1 MKGREREIESKS
13 EREGSGNREEGRKRQ
28 GITCIPWRTRSS
40 SSSTLVVSPSP
51 ARDKVSLPFVEEYPE
66 SELRVS
72 TINIKY
78 EREARCFADRKLHQN
93 ISR

>member
-1 MKGREREIESKS
+1 
-13 EREGSGNREEGRKRQ
+13 
-28 GITCIPWRTRSS
+28 
-40 SSSTLVVSPSP
+40 LVVSPSP

-72 TINIKY
+72 TFKIKY